1 MRSLGNETVTR
12 RFRRS
17 ASVAALSLGLC
28 FGGMSAAQAES
39 LMEALRA
46 AHETN
51 PTLQAERAGLK
62 ATHER
67 VVQARAGWQ
76 PTITATGS
84 YGTQDYKNRVP
95 ATTVAQ
101 QKTDPITGAVVV
113 NQSIFRGG
121 RTYYGGKSARAY
133 YRAGEASL
141 ISVEQQILL
150 DAVSAYVGVKTDLEV
165 VAISKHNVEVLSKQL
180 EAARARFEVGEITR
194 TDVAQ
199 SEARLKG
206 AEANL
211 IAAKASL
218 TASRAAY
225 EKVIGHA
232 PANLEELPPLP
243 SLPATDEE
251 ALSVALA
258 SNPDLRA
265 VREVETASKASVRSA
280 QGALLPE
287 IYVEGIASHSE
298 DTTIDGAR
306 TDGTSVTANVRIPL
320 YQGGAAISRV
330 REAKHNNSQD
340 RIQIAEVERA
350 VREGVVNA
358 WDGLLTARSIIDA
371 SRQQVQA
378 NEIAFDGVQQ
388 EAQVGSRTTLDVL
401 NAEQELLDAKV
412 ALARAQRDEYVA
424 AYRLLATVG
433 QLTAGNLGLN

>member
-1 MRSLGNETVTR
+1 MRFLRARNTIGELK
-12 RFRRS
+12 RS
-17 ASVAALSLGLC
+17 AGIAALGLGIC
-28 FGGMSAAQAES
+28 FGGISGAQAES
-39 LMEALRA
+39 LMEALQA
-46 AHETN
+46 AHESN

-62 ATHER
+62 ATREK

-95 ATTVAQ
+95 ATVVAQ

-121 RTYYGGKSARAY
+121 RTYYGSKSAKAF
-133 YRAGEASL
+133 YRAGEATL
-141 ISVEQQILL
+141 ISVEQQVLL
-150 DAVSAYVGVKTDLEV
+150 NAVSAYVGVKTDLEV
-165 VAISKHNVEVLSKQL
+165 VSISRHNVEVLSKQL
-180 EAARARFEVGEITR
+180 EASRARFEVGEITR

-211 IAAKASL
+211 IAAKAAL

-225 EKVIGHA
+225 EKVIGH
-232 PANLEELPPLP
+232 PPSSLEDLLPLP
-243 SLPATDEE
+243 ALPATDEE
-251 ALSVALA
+251 ALAFALA

-265 VREVETASKASVRSA
+265 VREVESASKASVRSA

-298 DTTIDGAR
+298 DTSIDGAR

-320 YQGGAAISRV
+320 YQGGAALSRI
-330 REAKHNNSQD
+330 REAKHSNSQD

-350 VREGVVNA
+350 VREGVINA

-412 ALARAQRDEYVA
+412 TLARAQRDEYIA

-433 QLTAGNLGLN
+433 NLTAGNLGLN

>member
-1 MRSLGNETVTR
+1 MRFLGYGTVTSGL
-12 RFRRS
+12 RRS
-17 ASVAALSLGLC
+17 ASIAALAVGLC
-28 FGGMSAAQAES
+28 LSGAVGAQAES
-39 LMEALRA
+39 LMDALKA
-46 AHETN
+46 AHDSN

-62 ATHER
+62 ATHEK
-67 VVQARAGWQ
+67 VVQARAAWQ

-95 ATTVAQ
+95 ASMVAQ

-121 RTYYGGKSARAY
+121 RTYYGSKSARAY
-133 YRAGEASL
+133 YRAGQANL
-141 ISVEQQILL
+141 ISVEQQVLL

-165 VAISKHNVEVLSKQL
+165 VRISKHNVEVLTKQL
-180 EAARARFEVGEITR
+180 EASRARFEVGEITR

-199 SEARLKG
+199 AEARLKG

-211 IAAKASL
+211 IAAKGAL

-225 EKVIGHA
+225 EKIIGHV
-232 PANLEELPPLP
+232 PTQLEELPPLP
-243 SLPATDEE
+243 VLPATHDE
-251 ALSVALA
+251 ALSFALA
-258 SNPDLRA
+258 RNPDLGA
-265 VREVETASKASVRSA
+265 VREVESASKASVRSS

-298 DTTIDGAR
+298 DTTIEGAR

-320 YQGGAAISRV
+320 YQGGAALSRI
-330 REAKHNNSQD
+330 REAKQNNSQD

-350 VREGVVNA
+350 VREGVINA
-358 WDGLLTARSIIDA
+358 WDGLLTARSIIEA
-371 SRQQVQA
+371 SRQQVKA
-378 NEIAFDGVQQ
+378 NEIAFEGVQQ

-401 NAEQELLDAKV
+401 NAEQELLEAKV

-424 AYRLLATVG
+424 GYRLLATVG
-433 QLTAGNLGLN
+433 GLTADNLGLN